1 MVYSVAWNNAT
12 PADSDLVAQGD
23 DRIRE
28 LKIAIDERML
38 TVFSNWPAG
47 DPLTPTAA
55 FVPDEVT
62 VGTLAAR
69 PNPPA
74 SANLVYY
81 ARDVDQLFVSVVD
94 GATFAWIEVKPASTS
109 EDVVLAVSAGE
120 ARFAPLG
127 TETAATKVKNA
138 ILSAAA
144 STSPVKVVFVPRT
157 LWGYVA
163 SGDFDVSMFNTSVFL
178 VREGSWW
185 GAYDPVA
192 YGADISG
199 TTNSRVCIDTA
210 YLHAST
216 APAAAGG
223 YGIRLVA
230 FTVPGT
236 YLMTTDVDQRGV
248 PQYLG
253 DDVTVSGGGAFTGT
267 RPWKFPD
274 VTASASGT
282 LAARPASGTKEGE
295 LYFGNDVTR
304 LFVWNAAPTPDAWQQ
319 IALTPSVFLYNG
331 DAASG
336 SRVTQPAA
344 VRIVHMR
351 VTGTSSGTSLVVA
364 LTGEAALA
372 AFPLTKLTNL
382 TVSQH
387 HRTGVTTGD
396 TGADGFGTTIDA
408 GANTITFSSLAN
420 NEVHEF
426 DLVMTFTD

>member
-1 MVYSVAWNNAT
+1 MAYTVTWNNTT
-12 PADSDLVAQGD
+12 PADSDLASQGD

-38 TVFSNWPAG
+38 TVFTNWPAG

-55 FVPDEVT
+55 FIPDEVT

-94 GATFAWIEVKPASTS
+94 GATFEWIEVKPASTS

-144 STSPVKVVFVPRT
+144 STSPVKTVFVPRT

-163 SGDFDVSMFNTSVFL
+163 SGDFNVSMFNTSVFL

-192 YGADISG
+192 YGADITG
-199 TTNSRVCIDTA
+199 TTNSQVCIDTA

-216 APAAAGG
+216 APAVAGG

-253 DDVTVSGGGAFTGT
+253 DDVTISGGGVFIGV
-267 RPWKFPD
+267 RPWKWPEPLGA
-274 VTASASGT
+274 TAGT
-282 LAARPASGTKEGE
+282 AAARPATGVKEGE
-295 LYFGNDVTR
+295 FYYANDTR
-304 LFVWNAAPTPDAWQQ
+304 RLSIWNTAETPDAWGDVNS
-319 IALTPSVFLYNG
+319 IPYVEAFSYNPAGVAGSLATAVVLKRALHLKIPPTTTSGAGALTVDLADASFGGRY
-331 DAASG
+331 DAAKIH
-336 SRVTQPAA
+336 T
-344 VRIVHMR
+344 IVASER
-351 VTGTSSGTSLVVA
+351 
-364 LTGEAALA
+364 
-372 AFPLTKLTNL
+372 
-382 TVSQH
+382 
-387 HRTGVTTGD
+387 
-396 TGADGFGTTIDA
+396 GADGDA
-408 GANTITFSSLAN
+408 NEPARVSVAGQVITLELDGGSQTGEWDLLITFIP
-420 NEVHEF
+420 
-426 DLVMTFTD
+426 